1 VCSHDRADGA
11 VGSKWT
17 HAALACSHEGIAG
30 PNWLIPEAILS
41 MASNPIVF
49 AYAGPYRAIWP
60 WQAREI
66 RADLILVTDSFEH
79 SNELAICLASSFVFR
94 GVVGVRAR
102 RINETMKID
111 SGETRTSFPHPSP
124 PIDPY
129 FYPFLVDV
137 PSPFF
142 DHGQSS

>member
-1 VCSHDRADGA
+1 
-11 VGSKWT
+11 
-17 HAALACSHEGIAG
+17 
-30 PNWLIPEAILS
+30 
-41 MASNPIVF
+41 MASKPIVF
-49 AYAGPYRAIWP
+49 TYAGPYRAILP

-79 SNELAICLASSFVFR
+79 SNELASCLASSFVFR
-94 GVVGVRAR
+94 GAVDVRAR

-111 SGETRTSFPHPSP
+111 SGEARTSFPAHSPS
-124 PIDPY
+124 IYPY